1 MELGRM
7 DNRTGFGMGHLE
19 RLKTRA
25 TYLLKDSLK
34 LARVAL
40 VDVSTAEL

>member
-1 MELGRM
+1 ME
-7 DNRTGFGMGHLE
+7 NRTGFEMGHLE
-19 RLKTRA
+19 RLKNHA

-34 LARVAL
+34 MARVAF